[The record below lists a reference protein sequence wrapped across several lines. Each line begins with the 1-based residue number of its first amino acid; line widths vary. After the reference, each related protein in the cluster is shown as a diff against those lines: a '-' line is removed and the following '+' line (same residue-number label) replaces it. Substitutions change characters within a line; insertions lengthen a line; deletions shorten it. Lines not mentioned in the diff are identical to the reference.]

1 MNAATP
7 DPASTPELPGTPGE
21 LKRVLEAVLLS
32 AKEPLSLGE
41 LRKVFDDR
49 IGADMLRVLLD
60 ELRAEWDAGSLE
72 LLQVASGWRFRTRA
86 EFMPYLERLNPEK
99 PPRYSRAVLET
110 LAIIAYRQ
118 PVTRGDI
125 EDIRGVTVA
134 TQVIRVLE
142 ERGWVDVVG
151 HRDTPGGRRCWRR
164 PGNSSTT
171 WVCAVSPSCRPSNI
185 SIPPWTSMM
194 PTRNRR
200 PPADPSPQPRPAR
213 SAAAGRRPSA
223 AMPDPSGTVGG
234 PGEPARGGQRD
245 SSRRTRHQE
254 VAGKPERLHK
264 LLAQS
269 GIGSRREMEEL
280 IAAGRI
286 SINGETASLGQ
297 TASAGDRVKVNGKLV
312 QLRFS
317 DRLPRVILYHKPE
330 GEIVSRNDPEHRPNV
345 FTSMPRISAGRWVAV
360 GRLDFN
366 TSGLL
371 LLTTSGDLANRLMH
385 PRYQLV
391 REYAV
396 RILGE
401 LTEEV
406 RRRLLDGIDLDDGP
420 AQFASF
426 QEAGGE
432 GANRWYR
439 VSLHEGRN
447 REVRRMFEAVGV
459 VVSRLM
465 RVRYGPFA
473 LPPGLKRGQVLELSE
488 ADVKKLLA
496 DFGMANPEAGRAPR
510 RPRER

>member
-1 MNAATP
+1 
-7 DPASTPELPGTPGE
+7 
-21 LKRVLEAVLLS
+21 
-32 AKEPLSLGE
+32 
-41 LRKVFDDR
+41 
-49 IGADMLRVLLD
+49 
-60 ELRAEWDAGSLE
+60 
-72 LLQVASGWRFRTRA
+72 
-86 EFMPYLERLNPEK
+86 
-99 PPRYSRAVLET
+99 
-110 LAIIAYRQ
+110 
-118 PVTRGDI
+118 
-125 EDIRGVTVA
+125 
-134 TQVIRVLE
+134 
-142 ERGWVDVVG
+142 
-151 HRDTPGGRRCWRR
+151 
-164 PGNSSTT
+164 
-171 WVCAVSPSCRPSNI
+171 
-185 SIPPWTSMM
+185 
-194 PTRNRR
+194 
-200 PPADPSPQPRPAR
+200 
-213 SAAAGRRPSA
+213 
-223 AMPDPSGTVGG
+223 MPDPSGTVGG

-286 SINGETASLGQ
+286 SINGETASVGQ
-297 TASAGDRVKVNGKLV
+297 TASAGDRVRVNGKLV

>member
-1 MNAATP
+1 
-7 DPASTPELPGTPGE
+7 
-21 LKRVLEAVLLS
+21 
-32 AKEPLSLGE
+32 
-41 LRKVFDDR
+41 
-49 IGADMLRVLLD
+49 
-60 ELRAEWDAGSLE
+60 
-72 LLQVASGWRFRTRA
+72 
-86 EFMPYLERLNPEK
+86 
-99 PPRYSRAVLET
+99 
-110 LAIIAYRQ
+110 
-118 PVTRGDI
+118 
-125 EDIRGVTVA
+125 
-134 TQVIRVLE
+134 
-142 ERGWVDVVG
+142 
-151 HRDTPGGRRCWRR
+151 
-164 PGNSSTT
+164 
-171 WVCAVSPSCRPSNI
+171 
-185 SIPPWTSMM
+185 
-194 PTRNRR
+194 
-200 PPADPSPQPRPAR
+200 
-213 SAAAGRRPSA
+213 
-223 AMPDPSGTVGG
+223 MPDSSGTVGG
-234 PGEPARGGQRD
+234 PGKPARGGQRD

-286 SINGETASLGQ
+286 SINGETASVGQ

-406 RRRLLDGIDLDDGP
+406 RRQLLDGIDLDDGP

-465 RVRYGPFA
+465 RVRYGPFT